1 MASEMDSI
9 NEKAAS
15 APFNSERLRD
25 IVLDH
30 VLDNMSIFIG
40 DGPGAGEKL
49 LKMMDSLTAMS
60 EKVAREAMAN
70 RVRFEA
76 LPTFNSKIHPDP
88 QHDLL
93 DDRLYETRFRVLEQI
108 GSDHPFK
115 DDVLTK
121 AQAVETYGNEFV
133 EQYWG
138 GMGERC
144 PNSVTTNDRTLWFSV
159 VRYPVAGQA
168 MTQTKEA
175 DDKQRYRAP
184 SLG

>member
-1 MASEMDSI
+1 MASEMDSV
-9 NEKAAS
+9 NEKAPS

-25 IVLDH
+25 LLLDH

-40 DGPGAGEKL
+40 DGPGSGDKL
-49 LKMMDSLTAMS
+49 VQMLDSLTIMS
-60 EKVAREAMAN
+60 EKVALQAMAN
-70 RVRFEA
+70 RVKFEA
-76 LPTFNSKIHPDP
+76 LPTFDSKIHPDP
-88 QHDLL
+88 HQNLL
-93 DDRLYETRFRVLEQI
+93 DDRLFEVRFRILEQI
-108 GSDHPFK
+108 GNDHPFK
-115 DDVLTK
+115 DEVLTK

-138 GMGERC
+138 GLGERC

-168 MTQTKEA
+168 LTQNNDS
-175 DDKQRYRAP
+175 DDKPRYRAP

>member
-1 MASEMDSI
+1 MASEIDSV
-9 NEKAAS
+9 NEKAPS

-25 IVLDH
+25 LLLDH
-30 VLDNMSIFIG
+30 VLDNMSIFVG
-40 DGPGAGEKL
+40 DGPGSGEQL
-49 LKMMDSLTAMS
+49 LKLMDSLTVMS
-60 EKVAREAMAN
+60 EKVALEAMAN
-70 RVRFEA
+70 RVKFEP

-88 QHDLL
+88 HHDLL
-93 DDRLYETRFRVLEQI
+93 DERLYEVRFRILEQI
-108 GSDHPFK
+108 GNDHPFK

-121 AQAVETYGNEFV
+121 AQAVETYGNDFV

-159 VRYPVAGQA
+159 VRYPVADQA
-168 MTQTKEA
+168 VTQNNEA
-175 DDKQRYRAP
+175 DDKPRYRAP